1 MRTIINKILSL
12 SIALF
17 ALLVTGC
24 IDVKQD
30 IWINEDGSGKLVFD
44 VGLSKQFKAMMD
56 LEKGFGGLG
65 ELEGLG
71 EGGDKEKDAEPEDQ
85 ESVPFSQAPEDVIK
99 ELKESKYVTSAEFKE
114 VSKGKYERTIYTIE
128 LSDIT
133 KINEVMKSSSLG
145 SGIENLG
152 GEEGLSENNDF
163 SLKKTDS
170 GTFELSAKLEG
181 KEEEEEADP
190 TEAAFAATMMKEMFG
205 DAGMSIRVHAPAVSH
220 NGKEV
225 EGAVVWTML
234 LADLASGKSL
244 EAKGE
249 FKGGESTKNEKP
261 EPEPELDPDP
271 DPEPEPEPETEVTSN
286 EEAPLATAESS
297 NNNLLVVSIFV
308 LAAVLLLG
316 IIVVSRKKN

>member
-1 MRTIINKILSL
+1 MRTITNKILSL
-12 SIALF
+12 SITLF

-65 ELEGLG
+65 ELEGLE
-71 EGGDKEKDAEPEDQ
+71 EGGDKGKDAEPEDQ
-85 ESVPFSQAPEDVIK
+85 ESIPFSQAPEDVIK
-99 ELKESKYVTSAEFKE
+99 ELKKSKHVTSAEFKE
-114 VSKGKYERTIYTIE
+114 VSDGKYERTIYTIT

-133 KINEVMKSSSLG
+133 KIKEVMKSSSLG
-145 SGIENLG
+145 SGIEELG

-163 SLKKTDS
+163 TLKKTES
-170 GTFELSAKLEG
+170 GTFELNALMEG
-181 KEEEEEADP
+181 NKEEDADP

-205 DAGMSIRVHAPAVSH
+205 DAGMTIRVHAPAVSH
-220 NGKEV
+220 NGKEQD
-225 EGAVVWTML
+225 GAIVWTVL
-234 LADLASGKSL
+234 LADLAAGKSL

-249 FKGGESTKNEKP
+249 FKGGESSKTEAPSEPIPTLP
-261 EPEPELDPDP
+261 EPENNA
-271 DPEPEPEPETEVTSN
+271 TEVTSI
-286 EEAPLATAESS
+286 EEAPVASVQSS
-297 NNNLLVVSIFV
+297 NNNLLVVSIFA

>member
-1 MRTIINKILSL
+1 MRTITNKILSL

-56 LEKGFGGLG
+56 LEKGFG
-65 ELEGLG
+65 GLG

-261 EPEPELDPDP
+261 EPEPEL
-271 DPEPEPEPETEVTSN
+271 EPEPETEVTSN

>member
-1 MRTIINKILSL
+1 MKTIINKILAP
-12 SIALF
+12 SIALLT
-17 ALLVTGC
+17 LLITGC

-65 ELEGLG
+65 ELEGL
-71 EGGDKEKDAEPEDQ
+71 EEDGDKEKDAEPEGLD
-85 ESVPFSQAPEDVIK
+85 SVPFSQAPEDVIK
-99 ELKESKYVTSAEFKE
+99 ELKESKYVTGAEFKE
-114 VSKGKYERTIYTIE
+114 ASEGKYERTIYTIE

-145 SGIENLG
+145 AGIENLG

-181 KEEEEEADP
+181 NKEEEADP

-205 DAGMSIRVHAPAVSH
+205 DAGMTIRVHAPAVSH
-220 NGKEV
+220 NGKED
-225 EGAVVWTML
+225 EGAIVWTML

-249 FKGGESTKNEKP
+249 FKGGESSKKEKP
-261 EPEPELDPDP
+261 EPEPEP
-271 DPEPEPEPETEVTSN
+271 EVTSN
-286 EEAPLATAESS
+286 EEDPVAASEGS

>member
-1 MRTIINKILSL
+1 MKTIINKILSL

-44 VGLSKQFKAMMD
+44 VGLSKQFKAMMN

-65 ELEGLG
+65 ELEGL
-71 EGGDKEKDAEPEDQ
+71 EENGDKEGEEGAEPEDQ

-99 ELKESKYVTSAEFKE
+99 ELKKSKYVTSAEFKE
-114 VSKGKYERTIYTIE
+114 ASDGKYERTIYTIG

-145 SGIENLG
+145 SGIEKLG

-163 SLKKTDS
+163 SLTKTAS
-170 GTFELSAKLEG
+170 GTFELSAVIEG
-181 KEEEEEADP
+181 NKEEAPDP

-205 DAGMSIRVHAPAVSH
+205 DAGMTIRVHAPAVSH
-220 NGKEV
+220 NGKEN
-225 EGAVVWTML
+225 EGAIVWTML

-249 FKGGESTKNEKP
+249 FKGGKSSKKAEPKKEEPTEQET
-261 EPEPELDPDP
+261 EPENNA
-271 DPEPEPEPETEVTSN
+271 TEVTSN
-286 EEAPLATAESS
+286 EEAPAAAAESS
-297 NNNLLVVSIFV
+297 NNNLLVVSIFA

-316 IIVVSRKKN
+316 IIVLSRKKN

>member
-1 MRTIINKILSL
+1 MRTITNKILSL

-65 ELEGLG
+65 ELEGF
-71 EGGDKEKDAEPEDQ
+71 EEDGDKEKDAEPEGLD
-85 ESVPFSQAPEDVIK
+85 SVPFSQAPEDVIK
-99 ELKESKYVTSAEFKE
+99 ELKESKYVTGAEFKE
-114 VSKGKYERTIYTIE
+114 ASEGKYERTIYTIE

-145 SGIENLG
+145 AGIENLG

-181 KEEEEEADP
+181 NKEEAADDP

-205 DAGMSIRVHAPAVSH
+205 DAGMTIRVHAPAVSH
-220 NGKEV
+220 NGKED
-225 EGAVVWTML
+225 EGAIVWTML

-249 FKGGESTKNEKP
+249 FKGGESSKKEKP
-261 EPEPELDPDP
+261 E
-271 DPEPEPEPETEVTSN
+271 PEPEPEPETEVTSN
-286 EEAPLATAESS
+286 EDAPVAATESS